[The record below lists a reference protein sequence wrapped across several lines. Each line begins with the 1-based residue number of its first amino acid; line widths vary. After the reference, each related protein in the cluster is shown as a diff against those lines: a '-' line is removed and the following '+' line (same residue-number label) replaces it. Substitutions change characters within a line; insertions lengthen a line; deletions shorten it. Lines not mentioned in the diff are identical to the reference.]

1 MMEGTRSDEP
11 GLGKNLLNPMEKHE
25 TRLVGRAGLSSYST
39 GCGATTPTKYHIIRL
54 RSTYEWLATHSSL
67 IGHSRWALPHYT
79 EMGHS
84 SSSF

>member
-54 RSTYEWLATHSSL
+54 QLTN
-67 IGHSRWALPHYT
+67 G
-79 EMGHS
+79 
-84 SSSF
+84 